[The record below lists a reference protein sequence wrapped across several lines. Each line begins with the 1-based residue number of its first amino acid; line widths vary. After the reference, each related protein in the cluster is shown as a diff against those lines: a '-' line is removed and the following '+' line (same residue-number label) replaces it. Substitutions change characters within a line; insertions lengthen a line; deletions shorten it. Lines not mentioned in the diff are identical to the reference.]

1 MEDFSLWL
9 YLAMFGVAFVAG
21 FVDTIAG
28 GGGLITIPA
37 LLGAGIAPH
46 AALATNKLQSC
57 FGSGMASWHFI
68 RLGLVDIKAMLA
80 AIFWVFVSAGCG
92 AFAVLLLSA
101 GILEFLIPILLSFI
115 LIYTIFSK
123 KLGENERVARL
134 SPFVFYF
141 IFGGI
146 FGFYDG
152 FFGPGTGSFWT
163 FALICLLGMNMKSA
177 VAHTKVLNFA
187 SNIFSL
193 FVFIYGGEILW
204 ILGLVMGVGQLLGA
218 RVGAGFVIKKEI
230 NFIRKIF
237 LFVVFGNIC
246 KLIYDILA

>member
-1 MEDFSLWL
+1 MEEL
-9 YLAMFGVAFVAG
+9 YLYIIMFIVAFVAG
-21 FVDTIAG
+21 FIDSIAG

-37 LLGAGIAPH
+37 LLGAGIPPH
-46 AALATNKLQSC
+46 MALATNKLQAC
-57 FGSGMASWHFI
+57 FGSGMASWHFA
-68 RLGLVDIKAMLA
+68 RLGLVDIKRLLP
-80 AIFWVFVSAGCG
+80 AILWVFISAGFG

-101 GILEFLIPILLSFI
+101 RILEYLIPILLIIIFF
-115 LIYTIFSK
+115 YTIFSK
-123 KLGENERVARL
+123 KLGENEQISRL

-141 IFGGI
+141 IFGGLI
-146 FGFYDG
+146 GFYDG

-163 FALICLLGMNMKSA
+163 FALICLLGMNMKKA

-193 FVFIYGGEILW
+193 IIFIFGGQILW

-218 RVGAGFVIKKEI
+218 RLGAGFVIKKEI

-237 LFVVFGNIC
+237 LFVVFASIC
-246 KLIYDILA
+246 KLIYDVLA

>member
-1 MEDFSLWL
+1 
-9 YLAMFGVAFVAG
+9 MFGVAFVAG
-21 FVDTIAG
+21 FIDSIAG

-37 LLGAGIAPH
+37 LLAAGIPPH
-46 AALATNKLQSC
+46 ATLATNKLQAC
-57 FGSGMASWHFI
+57 FGSGMASWHFA
-68 RLGLVDIKAMLA
+68 RLGLVDIKALIPA
-80 AIFWVFVSAGCG
+80 VIWVFISAGSG

-101 GILEFLIPILLSFI
+101 RILEFLIPILLIFI
-115 LIYTIFSK
+115 FIYIIFSK
-123 KLGENERVARL
+123 KLGL
-134 SPFVFYF
+134 SEQKAHLGAFTFYF

-146 FGFYDG
+146 LGFYDG

-163 FALICLLGMNMKSA
+163 FALICLLGMTMKSA

-193 FVFIYGGEILW
+193 IVFIFGGQILW
-204 ILGLVMGVGQLLGA
+204 ILGLCMGAGQMLGA
-218 RVGAGFVIKKEI
+218 RVGAGFVVKKEV

-237 LFVVFGNIC
+237 LFVVFGSIC